1 MTIFVP
7 SYKLLIILFQI
18 SIMARSVREIAT
30 LVLLVVTF
38 VLWFIAMVTPGW
50 FVFSVETSLVSL
62 IFNPKSTLLKLILCV
77 ILKCINQADKES

>member
-1 MTIFVP
+1 M
-7 SYKLLIILFQI
+7 IILFQT
-18 SIMARSVREIAT
+18 SIMARSGREIAT

-38 VLWFIAMVTPGW
+38 VLWVIAMVTPGW

-62 IFNPKSTLLKLILCV
+62 IFNPKSTLLKLIFLSQLFLCV